1 MINDGSTS
9 DLVHEEL
16 IQTQYRQARNNILA
30 ENLCLIYMTASA
42 LIFTSWKIVAAWVAV
57 EISTQIYRTFRMI
70 RRFARGWPSENFTAY
85 WARHHALYQTGIAFI
100 WGGAMF
106 LFVHEGNAMSL
117 TLVVCGLV
125 TITSGTVPG
134 ISYNPPALYGF
145 VGVVYAMMVARLLQM
160 GGIGH
165 AMLALAVAFYAVVL
179 FLMSRVQTEAMS
191 AGIRIRFE
199 NKQLLDA
206 LTEQKATAEAARA
219 SAESANLAKSQFL
232 AAASHDLRQPLY
244 ALSLLSG
251 MVRGFTTDRQNV
263 EVIDQIEA
271 NVTALESLFNGLL
284 DISRLDA
291 EVVSVVPEPM
301 SVDAL
306 FDRLDNYMRPI
317 ADELGLD
324 LRFRSDG
331 TNILS
336 DPMLIEQ
343 VMINLGTNALRNTQ
357 KGGVLIAARKRNGA
371 VRLEVWDTGIGI
383 ARENLVRIFDEFVQV
398 GNPER
403 NRRKGMGLGLAI
415 VKRSARLLQSEISVE
430 SVPGRGSLFYLFQP
444 LTEEAP
450 PTALPDETLQ
460 GEAVLNPHHI
470 LVVEDDPNV
479 RMALSQLMAQWGVGA
494 DFAATDEDALASIS
508 AGTPYT
514 MALVDYRLP
523 GSRTGIDVIL
533 EIRERHPAPQPQTF
547 LVTGDM
553 DPGILALADARNI
566 QVLHKPLHPSRLRQ
580 LLGRG

>member
-9 DLVHEEL
+9 DLVHDEL

-42 LIFTSWKIVAAWVAV
+42 LIYTPWKIVAGWVAL
-57 EISTQIYRTFRMI
+57 EFATQIYRTFRMI
-70 RRFARGWPSENFTAY
+70 RRFARGWPSENFTTY
-85 WARHHALYQTGIAFI
+85 WARHHALYQTSIGFV

-106 LFVHEGNAMSL
+106 LFVHHDNPMSVA
-117 TLVVCGLV
+117 LVICGLV
-125 TITSGTVPG
+125 IITSGTVPG

-145 VGVVYAMMVARLLQM
+145 VGVIYTMMVARLLQM
-160 GGIGH
+160 GGIDH
-165 AMLALAVAFYAVVL
+165 ALLALAVAFYAAVL
-179 FLMSRVQTEAMS
+179 FLMSRVQTETIS

-251 MVRGFTTDRQNV
+251 MVRGFTAERQNI

-291 EVVSVVPEPM
+291 EVVCVVREPM

-343 VMINLGTNALRNTQ
+343 VMINLGTNALRNTS

-383 ARENLVRIFDEFVQV
+383 ASENLVRIFDEFVQV

-415 VKRSARLLQSEISVE
+415 VKRSVKLLESEISVS
-430 SVPGRGSLFYLFQP
+430 SVPGRGSLFHLFQP
-444 LTEEAP
+444 LTEDAP
-450 PTALPDETLQ
+450 PISPAEEMSH
-460 GEAVLNPHHI
+460 GEASLNPHNI
-470 LVVEDDPNV
+470 LIVEDDPNV
-479 RMALSQLMAQWGVGA
+479 RMALSQLLSQWGVGA
-494 DFAATDEDALASIS
+494 DFAATDDEALARIA
-508 AGTPYT
+508 AGNSYT

-523 GSRTGIDVIL
+523 GPRTGVDVIL
-533 EIRERHPAPQPQTF
+533 EIRERHAAPQPHTY

-553 DPGILALADARNI
+553 DPEILALADARNI

>member
-42 LIFTSWKIVAAWVAV
+42 LIFTPWKIVAGWVAL

-85 WARHHALYQTGIAFI
+85 WARHHAIYQTCIGFI

-106 LFVHEGNAMSL
+106 LFVHDGAPLSL
-117 TLVVCGLV
+117 TLAICGLV
-125 TITSGTVPG
+125 IITSGTVPG

-145 VGVVYAMMVARLLQM
+145 VGVIYTMMVARLLEM
-160 GGIGH
+160 GGISH

-179 FLMSRVQTEAMS
+179 FLMSRVQTETIA

-291 EVVSVVPEPM
+291 EVVSITLEPM

-343 VMINLGTNALRNTQ
+343 VMINLGTNALRNTRE
-357 KGGVLIAARKRNGA
+357 GGVLIAARKRGDA

-383 ARENLVRIFDEFVQV
+383 ASENLVRIFDEFVQV

-415 VKRSARLLQSEISVE
+415 VKRSARLLQSEISVR

-444 LTEEAP
+444 LTEQAP
-450 PTALPDETLQ
+450 PASLPDETSHR
-460 GEAVLNPHHI
+460 EATLNPHHI

-494 DFAATDEDALASIS
+494 DFAATDKEALALVA
-508 AGTPYT
+508 AGGIYT

-523 GSRTGIDVIL
+523 GPRTGIDVIV
-533 EIRERHPAPQPQTF
+533 EIRRQHATPQPRTY

-553 DPGILALADARNI
+553 DPEILALADARNI

-580 LLGRG
+580 LFGQG

>member
-9 DLVHEEL
+9 DLVHGEL

-42 LIFTSWKIVAAWVAV
+42 LIFTPWKIVVAWVAL
-57 EISTQIYRTFRMI
+57 EISTQIYRTFWMI
-70 RRFARGWPSENFTAY
+70 RRFARGWPSDNFTAY
-85 WARHHALYQTGIAFI
+85 WARHHAIYQTGIAFI

-106 LFVHEGNAMSL
+106 LFVHDGNAMSV

-134 ISYNPPALYGF
+134 LSYNPPALYGF
-145 VGVVYAMMVARLLQM
+145 VSVVYTMMVARLLLM

-165 AMLALAVAFYAVVL
+165 AMLALAVAFYGAVL
-179 FLMSRVQTEAMS
+179 FLMSRVQTEAMAS
-191 AGIRIRFE
+191 VIRIRFE

-251 MVRGFTTDRQNV
+251 MVRGFTTERQNV

-317 ADELGLD
+317 AEELGLD

-343 VMINLGTNALRNTQ
+343 VMINLGTNALRNTR

-383 ARENLVRIFDEFVQV
+383 ASENLVRIFDEFVQV

-415 VKRSARLLQSEISVE
+415 VKRSARLLQSEISVD

-444 LTEEAP
+444 LTEQAP
-450 PTALPDETLQ
+450 PMSLPDEISH
-460 GEAVLNPHHI
+460 GDAALNPHHI

-479 RMALSQLMAQWGVGA
+479 RMALTQLMAQWGVGA
-494 DFAATDEDALASIS
+494 DFAATDKEALALVS
-508 AGTPYT
+508 AGGIYT

-523 GSRTGIDVIL
+523 GPRTGIDVIL
-533 EIRERHPAPQPQTF
+533 EIRRQHSVPQPRTY

-553 DPGILALADARNI
+553 DPEILALADARNI

-580 LLGRG
+580 LFGQG